1 MGTNVIL
8 ITMDT
13 LRADHLGC
21 YGDTQIQTPTL
32 DAPAD
37 GIRCFRTCSK
47 PYASQGFKISNDVC
61 AKSLTLRE
69 TSVRLKWSAVAAN
82 KASMVDR

>member
-1 MGTNVIL
+1 MLFLLTMLCGGTGVPNSQTVRRMGTNVIL

-47 PYASQGFKISNDVC
+47 PYASQ
-61 AKSLTLRE
+61 
-69 TSVRLKWSAVAAN
+69 
-82 KASMVDR
+82 